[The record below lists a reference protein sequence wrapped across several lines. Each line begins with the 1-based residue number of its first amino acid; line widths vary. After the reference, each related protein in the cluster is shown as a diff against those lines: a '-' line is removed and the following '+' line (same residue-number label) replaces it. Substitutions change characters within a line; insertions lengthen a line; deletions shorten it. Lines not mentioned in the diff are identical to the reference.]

1 MTKKDY
7 IAIAE
12 IIKTKLDQDE
22 ITETSLIFKFIQSM
36 ADYFEQDNPR
46 FNRGKFIHACHNNLK
61 KEVA

>member
-22 ITETSLIFKFIQSM
+22 ITETSLIFKFIQRIIYSI
-36 ADYFEQDNPR
+36 YIIKNIT
-46 FNRGKFIHACHNNLK
+46 IHLA
-61 KEVA
+61 